1 MGIEREEVKLMV
13 ETAEMRIAASIA
25 RMEERDHGFKED
37 VARIRAEMSEFR
49 AEVRADI
56 KSLRRTIVVIGISA
70 VLAIFFGVNAMNS
83 ALFSHFKDGV
93 DAGASTAAEHEALR
107 REMRELVAR
116 IEARLPEPPAAPKK

>member
-1 MGIEREEVKLMV
+1 MGIERDEVKLMV

-25 RMEERDHGFKED
+25 RMEERDHAYKED

-56 KSLRRTIVVIGISA
+56 KSLRRTIVVTGISA

-93 DAGASTAAEHEALR
+93 DAGASTAAEHEAIR
-107 REMRELVAR
+107 REMRELFTDYQRRA
-116 IEARLPEPPAAPKK
+116 LEPPAAPKK

>member
-1 MGIEREEVKLMV
+1 MGIGREEVKLMV

-25 RMEERDHGFKED
+25 RMEERDNAYKED

-56 KSLRRTIVVIGISA
+56 KSLRRTIVVTGISA

-83 ALFSHFKDGV
+83 ALFSQFKDGV
-93 DAGASTAAEHEALR
+93 DAASSTAAEHEAIR
-107 REMRELVAR
+107 REMRELFTEHQR
-116 IEARLPEPPAAPKK
+116 REPELPAMPKK